1 MSSTLA
7 LAKLLQ
13 QKSVAELEAILS
25 LVRSSTNA
33 LGDLFDLAKLL
44 LTKRELERRIRAL
57 PADELTRLRESVVTE
72 QLQEHL
78 LADTEVFEEASEL
91 AKGLQPL
98 RQPSLEDF
106 GGSLGLLETLMALT
120 ELLFALE
127 QHWFETTNTGI
138 RASDARLIGDKFH
151 VSAKRIQQQFQLAMT
166 AGLVV
171 EHDGRWALSPAGR
184 QWLSLERESAWE
196 KLAEAVWD
204 LPGGEWQTGD
214 IGAQLA
220 ARYPLLDQGSIK
232 LLAFGPHL
240 GLLQG
245 SELRISLRNQR
256 LGEIANQLISQL
268 PRDEDRLIVQSDL
281 SIVCPGPISPSLHSA
296 LDSFAISEEIG
307 LASRFRLSQLSISH
321 YLETGGSL
329 AEVEQTLEQYSG
341 KQLPQPVQYL
351 LADAE
356 RKFGQLR
363 IHWGRPTV
371 ISSTDPILLTQIAN
385 ERALAPLAL
394 QPVAQ
399 GLATNAGIELA
410 YFSLRDC
417 SYAAI
422 MVDGP
427 RIISPRAAEV
437 SLESIPPTRQMHSLA
452 QQLHDSEAAG
462 VGEGDVRRVLQF
474 ALKNR
479 LEVSVEF
486 EDQSGQIEKVQLIP
500 LGLTDTRMRGRETIR
515 EAERTLPIARIKNA
529 SLD

>member
-25 LVRSSTNA
+25 MVRSSTNS
-33 LGDLFDLAKLL
+33 LGDLFDMAKLL
-44 LTKRELERRIRAL
+44 LSKRELERRIRAL
-57 PADELTRLRESVVTE
+57 PAGELTHLLESVVTDE
-72 QLQEHL
+72 LQNQL
-78 LADTEVFEEASEL
+78 LADTEVFEEATEL
-91 AKGLQPL
+91 AKSLKPM
-98 RQPSLEDF
+98 RQPPFEDF
-106 GGSLGLLETLMALT
+106 GGSLSLLDTLMALT

-138 RASDARLIGDKFH
+138 RASDARLIADKFR
-151 VSAKRIQQQFQLAMT
+151 VPAKRIQQQFQLAMT

-184 QWLSLERESAWE
+184 QWLSLDRTAAWE

-204 LPGGEWQTGD
+204 LPAGEWQTGD
-214 IGAQLA
+214 IGNQLA
-220 ARYPLLDQGSIK
+220 DGYPLLDPGSIK
-232 LLAFGPHL
+232 LLTFGPHL

-245 SELRISLRNQR
+245 SELRIAIKDQR
-256 LGEIANQLISQL
+256 LGEIANQLILQL
-268 PRDEDRLIVQSDL
+268 PKDEDRIIVQSDL
-281 SIVCPGPISPSLHSA
+281 SLVCPGPISPALHGA

-321 YLETGGSL
+321 YLETGGTI

-363 IHWGRPTV
+363 IHLGRPTV

-394 QPVAQ
+394 QPVGQ

-437 SLESIPPTRQMHSLA
+437 SLENISPGRQLHSLA
-452 QQLHDSEAAG
+452 QRLHGSEAARG
-462 VGEGDVRRVLQF
+462 GEGDVRRVLQF

-486 EDQSGQIEKVQLIP
+486 KDQNGQIEKVQLIP
-500 LGLTDTRMRGRETIR
+500 LGLTDTRVRGRETIR
-515 EAERTLPIARIKNA
+515 EAERTLPIARIKSA
-529 SLD
+529 ALD